1 MFICVNRISNIEYE
15 KQSGT
20 VKMVLSELFEGS
32 LLKSYFNILL
42 L

>member
-1 MFICVNRISNIEYE
+1 MFIFVNRISNIEHE

-20 VKMVLSELFEGS
+20 ASMLLSELLEGS

-42 L
+42 